1 MLRRHERRELEVFK
15 GLHSMANLPLEVW
28 SQCGRFTIEAWSQ
41 WGRLTERDL
50 SQCSRLTQRCLYQ
63 HGRLTQRGVVTV
75 WQTYLPR
82 TSGRDLLTHNEERW
96 QKELLPRWDLN
107 FIFNTKIEQ
116 RAVEKVVKG
125 PLFWFL
131 FLLMNETCFCLKAWG
146 NLECNTST

>member
-1 MLRRHERRELEVFK
+1 MATRVMMLRRHERRELEVFK

-50 SQCSRLTQRCLYQ
+50 PQCSRLTQRYLYQ
-63 HGRLTQRGVVTV
+63 HSRLTQRGMVTV

-82 TSGRDLLTHNEERW
+82 TSGRDLLTNNEERW

-107 FIFNTKIEQ
+107 FSHLTLKWN
-116 RAVEKVVKG
+116 KG
-125 PLFWFL
+125 RWRKLWRGHCFGFYFCWWMRLLFV
-131 FLLMNETCFCLKAWG
+131 
-146 NLECNTST
+146 